1 MSLTRA
7 QIDAWKEQLRLEGQ
21 QCTGYTDGVLA
32 ALVYIVLGCPPI
44 TMADLA
50 GFEGTDLWTLAVTAH
65 RKRPHVIETLP
76 DMIPLSRGEHF
87 AVMHGLRRQLSELPV
102 APDLLGLVEVVYGP
116 LMAKTLRMIAYPL
129 ARHMAASQ

>member
-7 QIDAWKEQLRLEGQ
+7 EIDAWKEELRLEGQ
-21 QCTGYTDGVLA
+21 ACTGYTDGVLA
-32 ALVYIVLGCPPI
+32 ALVYITLGCPPI

-50 GFEGTDLWTLAVTAH
+50 GFEGPNLWTLAVTAH
-65 RKRPHVIETLP
+65 RKRPHVIETIP

-129 ARHMAASQ
+129 ARHMGASQ